1 MRNIVTRGLIGGIV
15 VSGFS
20 RTLIVVLTAGS
31 PLLAAGGGTPD
42 PNGIQSFGAIGLA
55 RLQSA
60 TLSVV
65 AVGGGTPDPSGLCRV
80 HLGFRDAAG
89 QLFRDA
95 SGMDIASEFLLTPGR
110 AVHLDLREADAFRGR
125 TGQRVTIR
133 GEARRVNSSS
143 SSSAC
148 EPLVATLEIVDSATS
163 NTALLYASHGDS
175 GGPLLF
181 GMVGL
186 GRLQTGRLNLVA
198 IGGGTPDP
206 STVGGGTPDPG
217 ALGGGSPDPS
227 TLPPCAVEVSFVN
240 DVGDPYRNASGVPI
254 TVTGTLTLDR
264 AVSVDLKTADA
275 FRGVSGPRVSFR
287 PVVRILTA
295 TSCQRPVLSLEV
307 FDTTSGRSALL
318 Y

>member
-1 MRNIVTRGLIGGIV
+1 MWNIVARGLIGGIFV
-15 VSGFS
+15 IGTGASLLAVGG
-20 RTLIVVLTAGS
+20 GS
-31 PLLAAGGGTPD
+31 PD
-42 PNGIQSFGAIGLA
+42 PGAIQRFGAIGLA
-55 RLQSA
+55 RSQMA

-65 AVGGGTPDPSGLCRV
+65 AVGGGSPDPSGLCRV
-80 HLGFRDAAG
+80 RLGFRDTTG

-95 SGMDIASEFLLTPGR
+95 SGMDIASEFLLSPGR

-125 TGQRVTIR
+125 SGQRVAIR
-133 GEARRVNSSS
+133 GEAQRVDPATA
-143 SSSAC
+143 SSAC
-148 EPLVATLEIVDSATS
+148 EPLVATLEIVDSTS
-163 NTALLYASHGDS
+163 GNTALLYASHGDS
-175 GGPLLF
+175 GGPL

-186 GRLQTGRLNLVA
+186 GRSQTGRLNLVA

-240 DVGDPYRNASGVPI
+240 DVGDPYRNAGGVPI

-264 AVSVDLKTADA
+264 AVSVDLKATDA

-287 PVVRILTA
+287 PVVRILTT

>member
-1 MRNIVTRGLIGGIV
+1 MRNIVTRGLSGGLFVLSAASSLLAIGG
-15 VSGFS
+15 
-20 RTLIVVLTAGS
+20 GS
-31 PLLAAGGGTPD
+31 PD
-42 PNGIQSFGAIGLA
+42 PSTIQTFGAIGLA
-55 RLQSA
+55 RSQTA

-65 AVGGGTPDPSGLCRV
+65 AVGGGTPDPSDVCRV
-80 HLGFRDAAG
+80 RLAFRDSTG

-95 SGMDIASEFLLTPGR
+95 SGMDIASEFLLAPNR

-125 TGQRVTIR
+125 SGQRVTIR
-133 GEARRVNSSS
+133 GEARRLDPATSSS
-143 SSSAC
+143 GC
-148 EPLVATLEIVDSATS
+148 EPLVATLEIVDSATG

-198 IGGGTPDP
+198 IGGGSPDP
-206 STVGGGTPDPG
+206 SSVGGGSPDPG
-217 ALGGGSPDPS
+217 ALGGGTPDPS

-240 DVGDPYRNASGVPI
+240 EIGDPYRNASGVPI
-254 TVTGTLTLDR
+254 IVSGTLTLDR
-264 AVSVDLKTADA
+264 AVFVDLKAADA
-275 FRGVSGPRVSFR
+275 FRGVSGPRVAFR

-295 TSCQRPVLSLEV
+295 TSCQRPVLSLEM